1 MDESLACSGCGRRYA
16 PDEPRWRCD
25 CGGLLDWSGA
35 RPFDP
40 GAIETATASLWRYAA
55 WLPDVP
61 RVTLGEGWTPL
72 LRAAVGGRDVWF
84 KADHQNPTGS
94 FKDRGAAVQVSR
106 LAALGVDS
114 LVEDS
119 SGNAGSALAIY
130 AARAGL
136 RASIYVPADAP
147 TAKLRM
153 IREAGAELVTIDGD
167 REAVGRA
174 ARQAAGTGFYASH
187 VWDPAYLLGTRTAAY
202 EIAEQFGW
210 RAPEAV
216 VVPLGNGALL
226 LGLAIGFEHLHRSGV
241 IATAPRLIGVQ
252 AAACAPL
259 AEAWQRGQSAPV
271 NITPGPTMAGGVAVA
286 KPARGAQILAA
297 VRRCG
302 GRIVAVREAE
312 LATTRAALARAGW
325 YLEPTGAMAAAALGI
340 VPERGEVVV
349 MLTGHGLKGA

>member
-174 ARQAAGTGFYASH
+174 ARQAQGPAST
-187 VWDPAYLLGTRTAAY
+187 PAMSGTRPTVGLPPRRLRDRGAVRLAG
-202 EIAEQFGW
+202 ARG
-210 RAPEAV
+210 V

-241 IATAPRLIGVQ
+241 FATAPRLIGVQ

-325 YLEPTGAMAAAALGI
+325 YLEPTGALAAAALGI